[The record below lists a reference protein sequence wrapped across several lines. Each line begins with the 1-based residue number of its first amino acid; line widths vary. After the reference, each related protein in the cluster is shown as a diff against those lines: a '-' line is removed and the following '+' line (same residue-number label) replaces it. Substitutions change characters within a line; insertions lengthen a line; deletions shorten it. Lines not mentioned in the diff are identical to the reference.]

1 MDCVRY
7 SIWSGV
13 TEYGKSKGVFVLDW
27 KRIVTARF
35 GMEFTPLGA
44 TSSSLMRVD
53 FPESQWGWFVHTTL
67 FLFFWA

>member
-35 GMEFTPLGA
+35 GMEFTP
-44 TSSSLMRVD
+44 
-53 FPESQWGWFVHTTL
+53 PKEQ
-67 FLFFWA
+67 